1 MLAVLNM
8 DLEPVRVVLSNE
20 VNRITVC
27 EDRRRAQGGLYTVV
41 SVTAPHA
48 RRDAARLTAAGTF
61 GGSADFVGS
70 AALGDALHLVF
81 RYRPESLLASRESI
95 YGVDFVHRRTM
106 AANFLAAAA
115 GTQLPPDA
123 AMLLLAGRCIN
134 LGESGEVYF
143 NYYLDFADYRSE
155 TTQPEFCR
163 AAAAYVFD
171 ILCRDYARSAGGQ
184 IPDYPGELQA
194 FYRKTQVGGF
204 TSLGALLAAVRAL
217 PDTPRPPHR
226 GLLRLWDS
234 ILALLG
240 VLKKHSMAIFL
251 ALLVGVTILYA
262 AYQIA
267 IRVSAGNAEKANT
280 TYGGMQ
286 TIGDVT
292 LTDANE

>member
-48 RRDAARLTAAGTF
+48 RRDAARLTAAGAF

-123 AMLLLAGRCIN
+123 AMLLLAGCCIN

-143 NYYLDFADYRSE
+143 NYYLDFADYRPE

-217 PDTPRPPHR
+217 PDAPRPPAPR
-226 GLLRLWDS
+226 
-234 ILALLG
+234 AAPPLG
-240 VLKKHSMAIFL
+240 QHPR
-251 ALLVGVTILYA
+251 A
-262 AYQIA
+262 AG
-267 IRVSAGNAEKANT
+267 RDEKAFA
-280 TYGGMQ
+280 GHFPRAARGRDDPLRRVPDRDPRLGRQ
-286 TIGDVT
+286 RGKGQHH
-292 LTDANE
+292 LRRDADDR

>member
-48 RRDAARLTAAGTF
+48 RRDAARLTAAGAF
-61 GGSADFVGS
+61 GGSVDFVGS

-115 GTQLPPDA
+115 GTQMPPD
-123 AMLLLAGRCIN
+123 
-134 LGESGEVYF
+134 GESGEVYF
-143 NYYLDFADYRSE
+143 NSYLDFADYRPE

-217 PDTPRPPHR
+217 PDAPRPPHR
-226 GLLRLWDS
+226 GLRRLWDS

-240 VLKKHSMAIFL
+240 VMKKHSLAIFL